1 MVAIGMKCSLVVNEY
16 MKIDFNKLKV
26 HTGLDKKEFV
36 LTQAAKELADGL
48 YKTAMGISGYAL
60 ALKLYN
66 SKGEEEYTEEEFSMI
81 MNYAN
86 KYGTPFF
93 IDALQRLKEDERS
106 NDLESTETNE

>member
-1 MVAIGMKCSLVVNEY
+1 MVAIGMKCSTVVNDI

-26 HTGLDKKEFV
+26 YTGLDKKQFI
-36 LTQAAKELADGL
+36 LAQAAKELADGL

-66 SKGEEEYTEEEFSMI
+66 SKGEEEYTDEEFDMI
-81 MNYAN
+81 LNYAN
-86 KYGTPFF
+86 RYGTPFF
-93 IDALQRLKEDERS
+93 IDALQRLKEDEGS

>member
-1 MVAIGMKCSLVVNEY
+1 MVAIGMKCFTVVNDI

-26 HTGLDKKEFV
+26 YTGLDKKQFI
-36 LTQAAKELADGL
+36 LAQAAKELADGL

-66 SKGEEEYTEEEFSMI
+66 SKGEEEYTDEEFDMI
-81 MNYAN
+81 LNYAN
-86 KYGTPFF
+86 RYGTPFF
-93 IDALQRLKEDERS
+93 IDALQRLKEDEGS

>member
-1 MVAIGMKCSLVVNEY
+1 

-26 HTGLDKKEFV
+26 YTGLDKKQFI
-36 LTQAAKELADGL
+36 LAQAAKELADGL

-66 SKGEEEYTEEEFSMI
+66 SKGEEEYTDEEFDI
-81 MNYAN
+81 ILNYAN
-86 KYGTPFF
+86 RYGTPFF
-93 IDALQRLKEDERS
+93 IDALQRLKENEGS